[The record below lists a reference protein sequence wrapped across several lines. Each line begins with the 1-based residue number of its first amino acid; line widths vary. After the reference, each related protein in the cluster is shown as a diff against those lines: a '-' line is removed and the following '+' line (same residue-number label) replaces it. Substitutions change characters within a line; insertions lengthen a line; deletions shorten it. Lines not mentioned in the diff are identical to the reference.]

1 MGIKLAG
8 RVAAMLLLTVSG
20 PLFAQRSET
29 LLEKDWKFSKGDFK
43 QAAMPEFDDSRWQT
57 VCVPHDWAI
66 YGPFDI
72 IDLASL
78 PKDRFYICRSIR
90 NRNDATLHTLPHWT
104 WPGREGEVTPMF
116 VHTSYPAAGLFA
128 NGKSRADARRATAR

>member
-20 PLFAQRSET
+20 PLSAQRSET
-29 LLEKDWKFSKGDFK
+29 LVEKDWKFSKGDFK
-43 QAAMPEFDDSRWQT
+43 HAAMPEFDDSRWQT